1 MHRLTL
7 ENTIAIGGHSDQLF
21 LVPVANERKE
31 EGIPE
36 EEAPNE
42 GLDNE
47 AASAESPSP
56 KTMVH
61 RGELLNGDPFTFI
74 GVFEH
79 RYVGKR
85 SMIGHRGGT
94 SRNFLFGL
102 AEAAFGVF
110 GAGHVGDG

>member
-1 MHRLTL
+1 MR
-7 ENTIAIGGHSDQLF
+7 
-21 LVPVANERKE
+21 ERKR
-31 EGIPE
+31 GIPE

-74 GVFEH
+74 GVFEY
-79 RYVGKR
+79 RYVGKG
-85 SMIGHRGGT
+85 SMVGHRGGT
-94 SRNFLFGL
+94 SRNILFRL

-110 GAGHVGDG
+110 GDGHGGFC

>member
-1 MHRLTL
+1 MR
-7 ENTIAIGGHSDQLF
+7 
-21 LVPVANERKE
+21 ERKR
-31 EGIPE
+31 GIPE

-56 KTMVH
+56 NAMVY
-61 RGELLNGDPFTFI
+61 RGELLNRDPFTFI

-79 RYVGKR
+79 RYVGER
-85 SMIGHRGGT
+85 SMVGHRGGT
-94 SRNFLFGL
+94 SRNILFRL

-110 GAGHVGDG
+110 GAGHVGLCELWIHVG